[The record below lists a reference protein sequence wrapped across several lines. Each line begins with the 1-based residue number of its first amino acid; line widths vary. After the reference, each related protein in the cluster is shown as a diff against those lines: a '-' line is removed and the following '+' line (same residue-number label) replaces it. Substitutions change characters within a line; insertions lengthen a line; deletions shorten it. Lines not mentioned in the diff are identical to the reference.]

1 VPTRKTSG
9 RSKDTFVRLR
19 GAIPS
24 ILVSAV
30 MDAPPAPPRRTLLKL
45 REVVH
50 DCLDKH
56 LSDSAVFFA
65 DKLVSMTAETEAGDI
80 FLYCQ
85 ALFAGKHFRRALTV
99 MRRNELLSGGSDTV
113 HAGHGVGGHDN
124 AAPAGGTL
132 RFKLLA
138 ARCFAATREWDECL
152 AVLGDGE
159 ADEETET
166 SEMRSLRL
174 QQLETTHGI
183 EPGTI
188 ETRDAESTTKSI
200 SLTSALRLLRGEAHA
215 ALENKPAARVWF
227 TKALTADPFCYQAFE
242 QLIVNHMLSADEE
255 RELLLG
261 LNFSEEDEWLRFL
274 YTTMGKKYDEPD
286 VQSSLEMLEE
296 IGKVGF
302 GSGFSSKNNG
312 GGDDLGGNS
321 PGFEPASPEMRSL
334 VSTLPPELI
343 ALADNGEVLLSRA
356 EWYYH
361 RGDFSKAHD
370 LCLAILDK
378 DPFQL
383 KALPVY
389 LAVTVELRKKN
400 ELFICAH
407 KLVEEY
413 PEKPIAWFAVGC
425 YYYCVRKFDA
435 ARRFFSKATALDPGF
450 VQAW

>member
-312 GGDDLGGNS
+312 GGTIWGG
-321 PGFEPASPEMRSL
+321 
-334 VSTLPPELI
+334 TLR
-343 ALADNGEVLLSRA
+343 DSN
-356 EWYYH
+356 
-361 RGDFSKAHD
+361 
-370 LCLAILDK
+370 
-378 DPFQL
+378 
-383 KALPVY
+383 
-389 LAVTVELRKKN
+389 
-400 ELFICAH
+400 
-407 KLVEEY
+407 
-413 PEKPIAWFAVGC
+413 
-425 YYYCVRKFDA
+425 
-435 ARRFFSKATALDPGF
+435 RRRQKCG
-450 VQAW
+450 V